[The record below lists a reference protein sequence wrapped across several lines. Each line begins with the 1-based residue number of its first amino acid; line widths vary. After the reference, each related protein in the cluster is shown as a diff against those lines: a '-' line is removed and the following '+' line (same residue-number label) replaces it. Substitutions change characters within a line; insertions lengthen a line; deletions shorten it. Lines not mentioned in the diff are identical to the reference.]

1 MLQETLLAA
10 WQALGGFEER
20 ASMRTWLYRIATS
33 RCLNSLRSASRRPA
47 SMESPLTW
55 TDPPEPARM
64 STVGWLEP
72 YPDILL
78 DGIAD
83 IAPGPDVRYET
94 TEAVSLAF
102 VTALQLLPPRQRA
115 VLILR
120 DVLGFRPGEV
130 AQILETTNESVTSAH
145 KRARKTLD
153 QHRLASPGRR
163 PPPGINSATEL
174 ELIQRLTRAF
184 GLGDLDGIVNLL
196 TEDVW
201 LSMPPVPFEY
211 QGRAVAAKALSILLG
226 TGRTYRLIPT
236 RANGQPAFGVYVRD
250 PHVDVLHA
258 NGLMVLTLAGDQISA
273 ITRFD
278 NSALARF
285 GLPRNLTE

>member
-1 MLQETLLAA
+1 
-10 WQALGGFEER
+10 
-20 ASMRTWLYRIATS
+20 
-33 RCLNSLRSASRRPA
+33 
-47 SMESPLTW
+47 MESPLTW